1 MEILII
7 VVLFFLGYIVWD
19 LIETKI
25 INNNRFI
32 SDEKFVSILVIDKYG
47 RGVEKIDLKSF
58 GYNSLGLAE
67 PMARNFLNSVGK
79 SSCIKMSEFE
89 KISSDTDKFLAF
101 SLSYFCA
108 IYWLFA
114 SKYLLKENQYAS
126 FVRHSL
132 IQKFINGISEGA
144 DHFFNSKA
152 SAEHASLHEL
162 FLKSFNSFC
171 KIIETS
177 QVEQI
182 SEFFKLA
189 LNNFYQVEFD
199 EVGSLSFQLL
209 FDRES
214 DLSAISKFFKIS
226 LSN

>member
-1 MEILII
+1 MEILIV

-19 LIETKI
+19 LIETKR

-32 SDEKFVSILVIDKYG
+32 NDEKFISILVLDKYG
-47 RGVEKIDLKSF
+47 QDVEKIDFKSF
-58 GYNSLGLAE
+58 GYNSLGWAE
-67 PMARNFLNSVGK
+67 PMARKFLNLVDK
-79 SSCIKMSEFE
+79 SSFIKASEFR
-89 KISSDTDKFLAF
+89 KISSNPDKFLAF

-114 SKYLLKENQYAS
+114 TKYLLKENQYAS
-126 FVRHSL
+126 FVHHSL
-132 IQKFINGISEGA
+132 NQKIINGISEGA

-152 SAEHASLHEL
+152 SVAHASLHEL
-162 FLKSFNSFC
+162 FLKSFSSFC
-171 KIIETS
+171 KIIENS
-177 QVEQI
+177 EVEQI

-189 LNNFYQVEFD
+189 LNNFYKVELD
-199 EVGSLSFQLL
+199 EVGSFSFGLL

-226 LSN
+226 LDN